1 MFILLSFAVAPELY
15 IAAGNFSRQ
24 KILRR
29 PLAGAVQ
36 KLFFEIHPQMCDN
49 TL

>member
-29 PLAGAVQ
+29 PRKGAAQ
-36 KLFFEIHPQMCDN
+36 KTFL
-49 TL
+49 